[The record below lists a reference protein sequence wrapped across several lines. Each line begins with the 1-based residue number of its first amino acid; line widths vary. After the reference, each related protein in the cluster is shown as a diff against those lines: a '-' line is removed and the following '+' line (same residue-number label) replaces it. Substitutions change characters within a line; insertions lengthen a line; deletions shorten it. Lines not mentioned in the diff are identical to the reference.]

1 MDVSIRIVCQLLQ
14 EMQLTMVFQEKAAA
28 IYIS

>member
-1 MDVSIRIVCQLLQ
+1 MYVRIRIVCQLLQ
-14 EMQLTMVFQEKAAA
+14 EMQLAMVFQEKVAT